1 MAREEKGIVGT
12 IEFLKVVGLQGST
25 YMLQGPNNETV
36 KLNQSEVNEEDEFLS
51 ILIVQENYLQPK
63 ICQTSL

>member
-25 YMLQGPNNETV
+25 YMLQGPNNET
-36 KLNQSEVNEEDEFLS
+36 
-51 ILIVQENYLQPK
+51 K
-63 ICQTSL
+63 I